1 MVPTALL
8 PLHGW
13 RTSLSGYSMVNASRT
28 LANDFDATF
37 VLRMNRRSAREYT
50 MFVPLQ
56 LVRNLRERRPS
67 SWGDLDS
74 TVMEGGWKSLLHG
87 GGSTSYFIFV
97 S

>member
-1 MVPTALL
+1 ML
-8 PLHGW
+8 
-13 RTSLSGYSMVNASRT
+13 RTS
-28 LANDFDATF
+28 ANDFDATF

-74 TVMEGGWKSLLHG
+74 TVMEGGLEESFTWG
-87 GGSTSYFIFV
+87 WIYFLFYFCIVIRDCCWGAF
-97 S
+97 